1 MNKKI
6 KFTLKSLALGLL
18 IAGSSANAQTD
29 TFSSNVLSVDD
40 IAAAANSF
48 SISNLATAAEFSS
61 ITDLKVLAANTVS
74 FDYNLPN
81 DGEPGKVLI
90 WYEAMDVDL
99 TRKPDFSMNLPNHK
113 GNDFVLTDRG
123 INFQQGI
130 YTIAIT
136 AGQADNTVA
145 ATKTMIVGQPAH
157 TGRSTLFVSAKTKG
171 RITAVYNSPANVV
184 ADQNITW
191 FRLFE
196 GEKLVGGNLMIQQTR
211 PPSRSSGLVSM
222 EFAPGTLIDG
232 QTYTL
237 VLNPGPTT
245 QAVSASYTFQYTLQ

>member
-1 MNKKI
+1 MRKI
-6 KFTLKSLALGLL
+6 KSFVVKPLALGLL
-18 IAGSSANAQTD
+18 ITGGCANAQTEA
-29 TFSSNVLSVDD
+29 FNSNSLNVDD
-40 IAAAANSF
+40 SAAAANSF
-48 SISNLATAAEFSS
+48 SVANMATSAEFSS
-61 ITDLKVLAANTVS
+61 ITDLKVLAANTLS

-90 WYEAMDVDL
+90 WYETMDVDL
-99 TRKPDFSMNLPNHK
+99 NRKPDFSANLPSHK
-113 GNDFVLTDRG
+113 GDNFVLVDNG

-136 AGQADNTVA
+136 AGKADNTVA

-157 TGRSTLFVSAKTKG
+157 TGRSTLYVSAKTKG
-171 RITAVYNSPANVV
+171 RITAVYNSPANVI

-196 GEKLVGGNLMIQQTR
+196 GNKLVGGNLMIEQTR
-211 PPSRSSGLVSM
+211 APSQSSGLVSM
-222 EFAPGTLIDG
+222 DFTPGTLIDG